1 LETKLRNGDIFI
13 VNITKLRKMKD
24 GVLQILRQR
33 KGNMENIPE
42 IKDCNDRFL
51 TDFVGKAKSR
61 NFYFAS
67 VFGCPHT
74 FHK

>member
-1 LETKLRNGDIFI
+1 
-13 VNITKLRKMKD
+13 MKD